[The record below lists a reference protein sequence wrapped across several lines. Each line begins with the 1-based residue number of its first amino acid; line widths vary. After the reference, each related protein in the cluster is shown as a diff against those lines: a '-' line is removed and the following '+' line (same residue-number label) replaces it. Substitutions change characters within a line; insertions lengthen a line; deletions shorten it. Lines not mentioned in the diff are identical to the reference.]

1 MGLMFW
7 VLLTRAK
14 MTAVRMAVMLMHV
27 VAERAT
33 QIRAKST
40 LTRGSGKSYTYVR
53 KVLTLA
59 RADHAHTTVHHG
71 LACAGSVGL
80 SGMVGK
86 VNPPFGG

>member
-1 MGLMFW
+1 MLERAINVLVLM
-7 VLLTRAK
+7 TRAE
-14 MTAVRMAVMLMHV
+14 MTAVEELQSAVMLMHV

-71 LACAGSVGL
+71 LACAGSVG
-80 SGMVGK
+80 
-86 VNPPFGG
+86 